1 MYDVLTIVYRF
12 YAQYKSFKPNTATM
26 EKSQLKYNYL
36 LRPDD
41 VTTANQT
48 LNGNVLRSTG
58 CGNDVI
64 VQRA

>member
-12 YAQYKSFKPNTATM
+12 YAQYKSFKPNTAMM

-36 LRPDD
+36 LQPDD
-41 VTTANQT
+41 VTATNQT